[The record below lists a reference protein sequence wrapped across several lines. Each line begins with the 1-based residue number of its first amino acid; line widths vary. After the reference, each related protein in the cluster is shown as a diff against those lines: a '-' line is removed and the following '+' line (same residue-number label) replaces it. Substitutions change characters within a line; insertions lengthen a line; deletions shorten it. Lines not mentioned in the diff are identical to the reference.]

1 MRARLNALPSDCVRS
16 ELPSRVGEL
25 SILASNKGLHAIL
38 WPIDQND
45 LARIRRD
52 DQHPVIKETMR
63 QLLEY
68 FARRRTRFEL
78 PLVWD
83 GTPFQVRAWRELAR
97 IPYGETITYQEQAR
111 RMGDESK
118 ARAVGGANGRNPI
131 SIVVPCHRV
140 IAKDG
145 SLAGFGGGV
154 AQKKILI
161 ELELGTAQTSFAQA
175 RVSRAGASAGGRRR

>member
-1 MRARLNALPSDCVRS
+1 MLAMLSALPSDCVRS
-16 ELPSRVGEL
+16 ELDSPVGTL
-25 SILASNKGLHAIL
+25 SILASNEGLHAIL
-38 WPIDQND
+38 WPIDQREV
-45 LARIRRD
+45 ASIPRD
-52 DQHPVIKETMR
+52 DGHPVVQETVR

-68 FARRRTRFEL
+68 FAKTRTRFEL
-78 PLVWD
+78 PVVWD

-111 RMGDESK
+111 RMGDERK

-154 AQKKILI
+154 EQKKLLI
-161 ELELGTAQTSFAQA
+161 EMERSP
-175 RVSRAGASAGGRRR
+175 RADPRPGLVAG